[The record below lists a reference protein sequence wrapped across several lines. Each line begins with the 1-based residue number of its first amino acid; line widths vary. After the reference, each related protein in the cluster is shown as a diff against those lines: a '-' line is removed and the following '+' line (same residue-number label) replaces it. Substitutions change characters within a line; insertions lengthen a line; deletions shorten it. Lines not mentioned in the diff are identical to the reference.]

1 MYEHGPFS
9 FAPAPLAAAKP
20 DGAGGARLT
29 LNPYAWSTVA
39 HVIYLD
45 SPAGVGLSYSETRA
59 DYVTNDTATAADA
72 DAFLRSFMARYPRF
86 ADNELYIAGES
97 YAGIYVPNLAR
108 AVLRNNAAGATPT
121 LNLLVRLRIACVLS
135 AYLAGLTPRCARRG
149 TRWATGARTRRS
161 TAMRLCR
168 SRSGRASSPRTWPP
182 PPRPRAP
189 LAAAA
194 RRTGTPP
201 TEACARRRW
210 MTWTWRCRA

>member
-1 MYEHGPFS
+1 MAERCGAAAWQSGQRALLTRRGAFTRAGGPGCSSFDGFVYEHGPFS
-9 FAPAPLAAAKP
+9 FAPAPLAAAGGKP

-72 DAFLRSFMARYPRF
+72 DAFLRAFMTRYPRF

-108 AVLRNNAAGATPT
+108 AVLRNNAAGAAPT
-121 LNLLVRLRIACVLS
+121 LNLLVRS
-135 AYLAGLTPRCARRG
+135 
-149 TRWATGARTRRS
+149 
-161 TAMRLCR
+161 RL
-168 SRSGRASSPRTWPP
+168 
-182 PPRPRAP
+182 
-189 LAAAA
+189 
-194 RRTGTPP
+194 
-201 TEACARRRW
+201 
-210 MTWTWRCRA
+210 